1 VYRRRR
7 IGAALVAALLL
18 LGGAWVSRAVA
29 SVLGGV
35 PASISEDDVAAARLT
50 PGSAYVVEPGDTLWG
65 IAGRISS
72 DRSRADLVQ
81 AMVDALGGP
90 RLHPGDVV
98 VLPG

>member
-1 VYRRRR
+1 VW
-7 IGAALVAALLL
+7 AV
-18 LGGAWVSRAVA
+18 RAVA
-29 SVLGGV
+29 SVLGGD
-35 PASISEDDVAAARLT
+35 PASISEDGVASARLA

-72 DRSRADLVQ
+72 DRGRADLVQ

-90 RLHPGDVV
+90 RLRAGDVV